1 MSTESLSKRVEQYLT
16 PTESEAYRKYVEAG
30 KPSLSP
36 TTSAEMLRL
45 FLLGHSCEEIA
56 KLNPGF
62 GLGIIVKARIEH
74 KWDQH
79 KEEHLDALLG
89 DVRRLVQQTQV
100 ESVRFVADAMAAFQ
114 KMAGEKFQRY
124 VQTGDITHL
133 GDFKDMGFKQYK
145 DLLEMLQK
153 LTGQETQKKVGGEIT
168 HRHVVQES
176 SVPAVRVD
184 RPMKAQEA
192 DDLLKLIEGEVV
204 SK

>member
-1 MSTESLSKRVEQYLT
+1 MSTESLSKRVELYLT
-16 PTESEAYRKYVEAG
+16 PKENEAYQKYVESG

-36 TTSAEMLRL
+36 ATSADMLRL
-45 FLLGHSCEEIA
+45 FLLGHTCEEIS

-79 KEEHLDALLG
+79 KEEHLDALLA

-114 KMAGEKFQRY
+114 KMAGERFQKY
-124 VQTGDITHL
+124 VQTGDISHL

-153 LTGQETQKKVGGEIT
+153 LTGQDTQKKVGGEIT
-168 HRHVVQES
+168 HRHVMQEAA
-176 SVPAVRVD
+176 VPAVRTD

-204 SK
+204 QK